1 MDKLMSSNEIKEVEK
16 KKISTFDDEICFIE
30 RAGKASYD
38 IVKEK
43 YKFKKILVVC
53 GPGKNGADGVA
64 FANNAVSDKINVDLF
79 FINQI
84 VVNEYIKYELS
95 KKEFNI
101 ITDVN
106 FDNYDLIIDA
116 IFGIGLNRNLE
127 KNISNVISKINK
139 SNANIVS
146 LDIPSG
152 IDSNSGMYYE
162 NFISSDLCITFSS
175 YKIGQFLSFGLDSY
189 KEIVKAEIGFGD
201 IETSEKVHL
210 LESEDFNCF
219 IPKRHRNVNKGSFN
233 MATII
238 GGSCKYSGAAILSY
252 NALTNLLM
260 GSGYSSLYT
269 TEEIKKTLIGKFP
282 EVLLNSCS
290 LNLDGQIK
298 FDKEML
304 DDLIKKSKSISVG
317 MGMEESKELF
327 EIVNYLL
334 HNFKGRLVI
343 DADAINS
350 LAKYGINNLKHAKCT
365 VILTPH
371 IKEFSR
377 LSGKKVT
384 EILWDP
390 IGTSLSFSRENNV
403 ILVLKSAST
412 VVTNGDETYI
422 TNSGN
427 SGLAKGGSGDVL
439 SGIICGLMSYVNDN
453 LILTAAFGTIL
464 LGLAANEA
472 VKNSNEYSLLA
483 TNVIEKLPTIFS
495 NFIKK

>member
-1 MDKLMSSNEIKEVEK
+1 M
-16 KKISTFDDEICFIE
+16 
-30 RAGKASYD
+30 
-38 IVKEK
+38 
-43 YKFKKILVVC
+43 
-53 GPGKNGADGVA
+53 
-64 FANNAVSDKINVDLF
+64 LF
-79 FINQI
+79 R
-84 VVNEYIKYELS
+84 S
-95 KKEFNI
+95 
-101 ITDVN
+101 
-106 FDNYDLIIDA
+106 
-116 IFGIGLNRNLE
+116 
-127 KNISNVISKINK
+127 
-139 SNANIVS
+139 
-146 LDIPSG
+146 
-152 IDSNSGMYYE
+152 
-162 NFISSDLCITFSS
+162 
-175 YKIGQFLSFGLDSY
+175 
-189 KEIVKAEIGFGD
+189 
-201 IETSEKVHL
+201 
-210 LESEDFNCF
+210 
-219 IPKRHRNVNKGSFN
+219 
-233 MATII
+233 
-238 GGSCKYSGAAILSY
+238 
-252 NALTNLLM
+252 
-260 GSGYSSLYT
+260 
-269 TEEIKKTLIGKFP
+269 
-282 EVLLNSCS
+282 
-290 LNLDGQIK
+290 
-298 FDKEML
+298 
-304 DDLIKKSKSISVG
+304 
-317 MGMEESKELF
+317 
-327 EIVNYLL
+327 
-334 HNFKGRLVI
+334 
-343 DADAINS
+343 NS

>member
-334 HNFKGRLVI
+334 HNFKG
-343 DADAINS
+343 
-350 LAKYGINNLKHAKCT
+350 K
-365 VILTPH
+365 
-371 IKEFSR
+371 
-377 LSGKKVT
+377 
-384 EILWDP
+384 
-390 IGTSLSFSRENNV
+390 IGRAHV
-403 ILVLKSAST
+403 
-412 VVTNGDETYI
+412 
-422 TNSGN
+422 
-427 SGLAKGGSGDVL
+427 
-439 SGIICGLMSYVNDN
+439 
-453 LILTAAFGTIL
+453 
-464 LGLAANEA
+464 
-472 VKNSNEYSLLA
+472 
-483 TNVIEKLPTIFS
+483 
-495 NFIKK
+495 

>member
-1 MDKLMSSNEIKEVEK
+1 MEKLMNLAEIRSLEK
-16 KKISTFDDEICFIE
+16 KKISSFEDEIQFIE
-30 RAGKASYD
+30 RAGKTSYD
-38 IVKEK
+38 IVKEH
-43 YKFKKILVVC
+43 YKFNNILIVC

-64 FANNAVSDKINVDLF
+64 FAYNSLSDNVSTDLYF
-79 FINQI
+79 LNQSTG
-84 VVNEYIKYELS
+84 NEYIKYELS
-95 KKEFNI
+95 KKEYNLI
-101 ITDVN
+101 SNVN
-106 FDNYDLIIDA
+106 FDEYDLIIDA
-116 IFGIGLNRNLE
+116 MFGVGLNRGFD
-127 KNISNVISKINK
+127 SNVSNVVDKINE
-139 SNANIVS
+139 SNTTVIS

-152 IDSNSGMYYE
+152 INSNSGMYYN
-162 NFISSDLCITFSS
+162 NFIRSDLCITFSS
-175 YKIGQFLSFGLDSY
+175 YKVGQFLSFGLDSY
-189 KEIVKAEIGFGD
+189 KKIIKAEIGFGD
-201 IETSEKVHL
+201 IETLGEVHL
-210 LESEDFNCF
+210 LENSDFIDF
-219 IPKRHRNVNKGSFN
+219 IPKRDRNVNKGSFN
-233 MATII
+233 MATVI
-238 GGSCKYSGAAILSY
+238 GGSSKYSGAAILSY
-252 NALTNLLM
+252 NAVTNLLM

-269 TEEIKKTLIGKFP
+269 TEEIKKALIGKFP

-298 FDKEML
+298 YDKEML
-304 DDLIKKSKSISVG
+304 DDVMKKSKSISVG
-317 MGMEESKELF
+317 MGMETSQELF
-327 EIVNYLL
+327 EIINYLL
-334 HNFKGRLVI
+334 LNFEGRLII

-350 LAKYGINNLKHAKCT
+350 LAKYGIDNLKHAKCT

-412 VVTNGDETYI
+412 VITNGEQVYI

-453 LILTAAFGTIL
+453 LVLTATFGTVL